1 MKQLTTQ
8 SSDDLTPTDQG
19 PMTPL
24 TRLPGV
30 STHATDEA
38 ATVPEGRADPSML
51 RRDSRYR
58 RLLALADAGAAALSV
73 LVVFVLPAQDPS
85 PVAFLVVP
93 FVVLAAKVF
102 GLYDRDQHVLH
113 KTTLDEAPSIVQVSG
128 LALLFLW
135 LTESVSLSGNL
146 GQGSA
151 LVLAA
156 TLVLS
161 TLVARGIARGVAR
174 RTIDPER
181 CLLIGDAET
190 ADRVR
195 DRLFMGHALDACLVG
210 WVSSEPHEQASSD
223 PPLLGRPEN
232 LGLILAE
239 EDIDRVLIAPGGLP
253 ADEILESIRLSRA
266 IGVKVSVLPR
276 LFEVIGASV
285 EQDDIQGVTLLGVR
299 PHGLTASSLALKR
312 IFDLAGALFLLVLL
326 SPLFAAI
333 ALAVKLSSPGPVF
346 FRQPRIGRDR
356 ASFRVVKFRT
366 MRKDADRE
374 KAALLHLNETD
385 GFFKMAED
393 PRVTRVGRV
402 LRRTSLDE
410 FPQLLNVLR
419 GDMSLVGPRPL
430 VGDEDAR
437 IEGWKRARAMV
448 PPGMTGPWQVLGSS
462 RIPMAEMVKI
472 DYLYGANWS
481 LWLDVKIL
489 LRTVSHVL
497 GRRGL

>member
-1 MKQLTTQ
+1 
-8 SSDDLTPTDQG
+8 
-19 PMTPL
+19 MTPI

-181 CLLIGDAET
+181 CILIGDAET

-285 EQDDIQGVTLLGVR
+285 EQ
-299 PHGLTASSLALKR
+299 
-312 IFDLAGALFLLVLL
+312 
-326 SPLFAAI
+326 
-333 ALAVKLSSPGPVF
+333 
-346 FRQPRIGRDR
+346 
-356 ASFRVVKFRT
+356 
-366 MRKDADRE
+366 
-374 KAALLHLNETD
+374 
-385 GFFKMAED
+385 
-393 PRVTRVGRV
+393 
-402 LRRTSLDE
+402 
-410 FPQLLNVLR
+410 
-419 GDMSLVGPRPL
+419 
-430 VGDEDAR
+430 
-437 IEGWKRARAMV
+437 
-448 PPGMTGPWQVLGSS
+448 
-462 RIPMAEMVKI
+462 
-472 DYLYGANWS
+472 
-481 LWLDVKIL
+481 
-489 LRTVSHVL
+489 
-497 GRRGL
+497 